1 MCARCFRYLL
11 LLFGVWLFA
20 ASCSQ
25 QPEPT
30 MAVAPSGWQRVDVP
44 GGSLEYQVS
53 GSGGEPVLLIHG
65 SVFADVFD
73 GLLQQPALGHYRLI
87 TYHRR
92 GFAGS
97 SRATPPFTIEQQAAD
112 AIALLDQVGAPRAHV
127 VGHSYGGSVALQLAR
142 QYPRRVASMVLMEAA
157 VPALSPL
164 DPKLMEGAQHAAQ
177 LYAKGD
183 ARGAIRHFGNLIAPG
198 SWEAMT
204 AAGAT
209 AMQEQGVK
217 DAATFFDVEMPALMQ
232 WQFGLAEA
240 GAQQTPALLVV
251 GGNSSPRFR
260 AAHTALLRALPRA
273 NEKVIDG
280 VGHELQMQQPQAV
293 ADAINVFLRKHPVQ

>member
-11 LLFGVWLFA
+11 FLLGVWLFS

-25 QPEPT
+25 QPEPVT
-30 MAVAPSGWQRVDVP
+30 AVAPSGWQRVDLP
-44 GGSLEYQVS
+44 GGSLEYRAT

-65 SVFADVFD
+65 SVFADAFD
-73 GLLQQPALGHYRLI
+73 GLLQQPALAHYQLI

-97 SRATPPFTIEQQAAD
+97 SRAIPPFTIEQQAAD
-112 AIALLDQVGAPRAHV
+112 AIAVLDRVGAPRAHV

-142 QYPRRVASMVLMEAA
+142 QYPRRVAGLVLMEAG
-157 VPALSPL
+157 VPALRPL
-164 DPKLMEGAQHAAQ
+164 DPKLLEGVQHAAQ

-183 ARGAIRHFGNLIAPG
+183 ARGAIMHFGNLVAPG
-198 SWEAMT
+198 SWDAMT

-209 AMQEQGVK
+209 AMQEQGVN
-217 DAATFFDVEMPALMQ
+217 DAATFFEVEMPALMQ

-251 GGNSSPRFR
+251 GGNSSPHFR
-260 AAHTALLRALPRA
+260 AAHTGLLRALPRA
-273 NEKVIDG
+273 EEKVIDG
-280 VGHELQMQQPQAV
+280 VGHELQLQQPQAV
-293 ADAINVFLRKHPVQ
+293 ADAISIFLRKHPIQ

>member
-11 LLFGVWLFA
+11 LFLSSWLCT

-25 QPEPT
+25 QPAPA
-30 MAVAPSGWQRVDVP
+30 MAVAPAGWQRVAVP
-44 GGSLEYQVS
+44 GGSLEYRET
-53 GSGGEPVLLIHG
+53 GSGEPVLLVHG
-65 SVFADVFD
+65 AILADVFD
-73 GLLQQPALGHYRLI
+73 GLLQQPALAHHRLI

-92 GFAGS
+92 GYAGS
-97 SRATPPFTIEQQAAD
+97 SRATPPFSIEQQAAD
-112 AIALLDQVGAPRAHV
+112 AIAVLDQVGASRAHV
-127 VGHSYGGSVALQLAR
+127 VGHSYGGSVALQIAR
-142 QYPRRVASMVLMEAA
+142 QYPRRVAALVLMEAG

-164 DPKLMEGAQHAAQ
+164 DAKLMEGAQHAAQ

-183 ARGAIRHFGNLIAPG
+183 ARGAVIHFGNLIAPG

-209 AMQEQGVK
+209 AMQEQSVQ
-217 DAATFFDVEMPALMQ
+217 DAGTFFEVEMPALRQ

-251 GGNSSPRFR
+251 GGNSPAGFR

-273 NEKVIDG
+273 EEKVIEG
-280 VGHELQMQQPQAV
+280 VGHELQLQQPQAV